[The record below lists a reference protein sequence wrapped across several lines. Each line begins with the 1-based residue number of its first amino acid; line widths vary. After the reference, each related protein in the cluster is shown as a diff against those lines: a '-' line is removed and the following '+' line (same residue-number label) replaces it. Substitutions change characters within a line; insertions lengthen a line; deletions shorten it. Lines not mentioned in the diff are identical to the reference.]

1 MRTWTPGLALV
12 AVLGVAGCPRSPDR
26 DPLHTALQYLEAAA
40 AGDVETCYRMLGE
53 DAQKRCDRAC
63 LAHIL
68 ERQRAEFRTARD
80 ELRASLR
87 EKTSPGTI
95 LRTDQASV
103 RLADGSELQV
113 SRPPQPVSSPAQ
125 RPQKDGA
132 YRFSNNPLHFYPQ
145 DTPERALRSFLLAV
159 ERHRWDV
166 LLEFLP
172 RALAQPTQGSPYTEE
187 QIRQRFEGPAR
198 SEIARQLTTLRQH
211 LGDAI
216 QLTAGG
222 AEARLP
228 VGENK
233 EVRLRLEDGSWR
245 ISQLE

>member
-1 MRTWTPGLALV
+1 MRKWIPGLAV
-12 AVLGVAGCPRSPDR
+12 AALLGVAGCPHSPDC
-26 DPLHTALQYLEAAA
+26 DPLHTAFQYLEAAA
-40 AGDVETCYRMLGE
+40 AGDVETCFRLLGE
-53 DAQKRCDRAC
+53 DAQKQCDRAC
-63 LAHIL
+63 LAHVL

-95 LRTDQASV
+95 VRTDQAIV
-103 RLADGSELQV
+103 RLADGSELQLR
-113 SRPPQPVSSPAQ
+113 RPSQPVSSPTQ

-132 YRFSNNPLHFYPQ
+132 YRFTDNPLSFYPQ

-159 ERHRWDV
+159 ERRRWDV

-172 RALAQPTQGSPYTEE
+172 RALAQPTQGAPYTEE

-216 QLTAGG
+216 QLAAGG

-245 ISQLE
+245 LSQLE